1 MGNLHTVA
9 GEVTGPSEQSGMKRP
24 ASQPNSASRRPPEPY
39 RPIPAQRAGV
49 TLLAV
54 RARRRRFRRY
64 HLR

>member
-1 MGNLHTVA
+1 MGKLHTVA
-9 GEVTGPSEQSGMKRP
+9 GDVAATIELRTMKRP
-24 ASQPNSASRRPPEPY
+24 ASQPSDASRRPPEPY

-64 HLR
+64 DLR